1 MAFGFVWRQD
11 GTAESTQEV
20 DRILRDDQTSKQV
33 CIPCNHLLFCVST
46 FSLFKSYTGRVL
58 HLPVMFTMFLEILH
72 HFFKLYDSSSLWA
85 LPMLFSNEK
94 VWEAP
99 FWKVPRLFGHCPN
112 SFWPSGGHIGQLVI
126 FSFSRWQLQTFVQ
139 GKIQRGGDWTSPA
152 RNTCVQKKVEIFFIK
167 KYLFSVPQMV
177 HPPPVLLSGPTAR
190 HSLEHMGP
198 HRSHCNISLWLVR
211 FYYSLE
217 CTKKKY
223 HLFLVKVLQTCMWH
237 IWSWNL
243 GNLMGAH

>member
-1 MAFGFVWRQD
+1 
-11 GTAESTQEV
+11 
-20 DRILRDDQTSKQV
+20 
-33 CIPCNHLLFCVST
+33 
-46 FSLFKSYTGRVL
+46 
-58 HLPVMFTMFLEILH
+58 
-72 HFFKLYDSSSLWA
+72 
-85 LPMLFSNEK
+85 MLFSNEK

-152 RNTCVQKKVEIFFIK
+152 RNTCVQKKVETFFIK

-211 FYYSLE
+211 FYNRLE
-217 CTKKKY
+217 STMHQKISSFFLSKSYRLACDIYEAGIWGTWWELINCTKIFPHTSRQDIAFTHISTWKS
-223 HLFLVKVLQTCMWH
+223 LFIWDKILQTCRSH
-237 IWSWNL
+237 CL
-243 GNLMGAH
+243 VALLA

>member
-11 GTAESTQEV
+11 GAAESTQEV
-20 DRILRDDQTSKQV
+20 DRLLRDDQTLQQV

-58 HLPVMFTMFLEILH
+58 HVPVMFTMFLEILH

-112 SFWPSGGHIGQLVI
+112 SFWPSGGPIGQLVI
-126 FSFSRWQLQTFVQ
+126 FSFPRWQLQTFVQ

-152 RNTCVQKKVEIFFIK
+152 RNTCVQKKVETFSMRNIHSCFPRWYILL
-167 KYLFSVPQMV
+167 LFSLVA
-177 HPPPVLLSGPTAR
+177 LLQDTVWNTWGPIDHTA
-190 HSLEHMGP
+190 
-198 HRSHCNISLWLVR
+198 I
-211 FYYSLE
+211 
-217 CTKKKY
+217 
-223 HLFLVKVLQTCMWH
+223 FLYGW
-237 IWSWNL
+237 
-243 GNLMGAH
+243 